1 MAYKVTNNIVMEN
14 ARLIFKTSQVKKAS
28 LTEKVTETSVLY

>member
-14 ARLIFKTSQVKKAS
+14 ARLIFKNFSGEESKFN
-28 LTEKVTETSVLY
+28 